1 MLISKRAAPK
11 VEPASCWE
19 GGKGEKMI
27 PKHPG
32 PGREGRRE
40 GGGGCREGGG
50 CGARGERREE
60 G

>member
-1 MLISKRAAPK
+1 MS
-11 VEPASCWE
+11 

-32 PGREGRRE
+32 PGREGRRKE
-40 GGGGCREGGG
+40 GGRCREGGG